1 MADSCPPVRIP
12 AADLI
17 DRASSSRRPSD
28 LSWNDVHIRNLSSPG
43 RAFRHKFLF
52 VPREQSDDDHYT
64 AIRASQHPNVCN
76 TARYLLIEDDLAKAG
91 LGYTARLLAG
101 ALLLAMRMGRVL
113 LETPQRNATTGR
125 SFGRWCCVPP
135 HTLCAPSPTHAS
147 LFCEA

>member
-1 MADSCPPVRIP
+1 MTDSCPPVRIP

-28 LSWNDVHIRNLSSPG
+28 LSDWNDVHIRNLSSPG

-101 ALLLAMRMGRVL
+101 ALLLARAHL
-113 LETPQRNATTGR
+113 LQRPLR
-125 SFGRWCCVPP
+125 
-135 HTLCAPSPTHAS
+135 
-147 LFCEA
+147 